1 MNAFSKITTS
11 LLGEDEDAFEEQE
24 LKARKSSNII
34 LWSIAAFTLLFVIW
48 AALTTVERTV
58 RASGRVVPSSKLQV
72 ASNLEGGVVEEIM
85 VNAGDEVRRGQI
97 LVRLN
102 PAITGS
108 ALGSSE
114 ASVGALEARIARLR
128 AEVSGGSP
136 SYGNLPSD
144 QVTIERSLYSARAAE
159 LNGLRAAGRARV
171 VQAQRSVAEA
181 QSLLA
186 ARESN
191 RATAERELE
200 MIRPLA
206 EQQIVPGIELLQA
219 ENAAQI
225 AVAEVAAAQASL
237 ARARSSIA
245 EAQASLAQQE
255 SDWRSRAGMELS
267 QAQAELSVQQMSL
280 PGLEDRVD
288 RTTIRA
294 PLSGLV
300 NRVFVT
306 TVGGTVGSGEPI
318 VEIVP
323 TNDALYIE
331 AMVSPQDIANVGLSQ
346 NAFVEITAYNSA
358 IFGKMAG
365 TVTSISPDAVINE
378 ETGESFY
385 TVEVQTTDVLRD
397 QDGNP
402 LDIGPGMVANVSLLG
417 EERSILSYLF
427 TPITW
432 LQENAFRE

>member
-1 MNAFSKITTS
+1 MNAFSKITSS
-11 LLGEDEDAFEEQE
+11 LLGEEEEFEEQE
-24 LKARKSSNII
+24 LKAKKSSNLI
-34 LWSIAAFTLLFVIW
+34 LWSIAAFTLIAVVW
-48 AALTTVERTV
+48 AAFATVERTV

-72 ASNLEGGVVEEIM
+72 ASNLEGGVVEQIL
-85 VNAGDEVRRGQI
+85 VTAGQDVRRGQV

-114 ASVGALEARIARLR
+114 ASVDALEARIARLR
-128 AEVSGGSP
+128 AEVSGGAP
-136 SYGNLPSD
+136 AYGNLPDS
-144 QVTIERSLYSARAAE
+144 QVTIERSLHSARSAE
-159 LNGLRAAGRARV
+159 LSSLRSAGQARV

-181 QSLLA
+181 QSILA

-191 RATAERELE
+191 LVTANRELE
-200 MIRPLA
+200 MLRPLA
-206 EQQIVPGIELLQA
+206 AQRIVPEIELIQA

-225 AVAEVAAAQASL
+225 AASEVAAARASL
-237 ARARSSIA
+237 ARSQSSIA
-245 EAQASLAQQE
+245 EAQAALAQQI

-267 QAQAELSVQQMSL
+267 QAQADLSVQKMTL

-288 RTTIRA
+288 RTVIRA
-294 PLSGLV
+294 PMTGRV

-306 TVGGTVGSGEPI
+306 TVGGSVGSGEPI

-323 TNDALYIE
+323 TDDALYIE
-331 AMVSPQDIANVGLSQ
+331 AMVRPQDIANVGLGQ
-346 NAFVEITAYNSA
+346 RAFVEITAYNPA

-365 TVTSISPDAVINE
+365 TVTSISPDAVVNE

-385 TVEVQTTDVLRD
+385 TVEVRTTEVLKD
-397 QDGNP
+397 QDGDP

-432 LQENAFRE
+432 LKENAFRE